1 MANVK
6 KTPKPDPKPK
16 AVPEKIT
23 RKPDLAPQKKAA
35 GSPRKS
41 AETPKKVATKTPSAP
56 SKPKPT
62 VAPEAHTEPVKK
74 PVGQKKPRGKGIVEK
89 AAATQEMAPP
99 SPAMTPTMAPPIT
112 PTPATPSVSAKPP
125 AAAPSP
131 LVAATKAVAKDPG
144 LSAAQVE
151 IALRAV
157 KEGKAIE
164 LIFTDAD
171 TNPPRTF
178 EPRQLIFDTL
188 TQAWFVWGWDRRY
201 NAERHHRLDQ
211 MAEINL
217 VDGPGRSAQGPYKE
231 GTPANLIG
239 GWLGGEPIHVKA
251 ALQKQWIF
259 AVKQAPPAFPEFK
272 IEDGEEGKATVSFV
286 ATDLRAIARWCL
298 QFGEGIQVL
307 EPQRLVDRVKQV
319 GMAWVGKPV
328 AAAPA
333 PTPRPVPQPAPKP
346 EYKPEHKSERKPE
359 YKSEY
364 RREQG
369 KDREEAPKKG
379 ARVEIRIEKL

>member
-1 MANVK
+1 MAPVK
-6 KTPKPDPKPK
+6 KTTTRNPKSKAEAEKPSLKPDAAPPKKTAGALKKSPAASKK
-16 AVPEKIT
+16 AEEKT
-23 RKPDLAPQKKAA
+23 AAKPLKAKSAAAQILAPEPTKTL
-35 GSPRKS
+35 GR
-41 AETPKKVATKTPSAP
+41 PKKTVVKRGGEKTDAIP
-56 SKPKPT
+56 
-62 VAPEAHTEPVKK
+62 
-74 PVGQKKPRGKGIVEK
+74 
-89 AAATQEMAPP
+89 EMAPE
-99 SPAMTPTMAPPIT
+99 SMPTEA
-112 PTPATPSVSAKPP
+112 SHP
-125 AAAPSP
+125 AAASVTPITATPKAMVKAPGLESAQ
-131 LVAATKAVAKDPG
+131 VAATLHAV
-144 LSAAQVE
+144 
-151 IALRAV
+151 R
-157 KEGKAIE
+157 EGKAIE
-164 LIFTDAD
+164 LIFSDAEA
-171 TNPPRTF
+171 NPPRTF

-231 GTPANLIG
+231 GTQPNLIG

-251 ALQKQWIF
+251 TLQKQWIF

-272 IEDGEEGKATVSFV
+272 IEDAEDGKATVSFV

-319 GMAWVGKPV
+319 GVAWAGKPV

-333 PTPRPVPQPAPKP
+333 PTPRPAPQPAPRP
-346 EYKPEHKSERKPE
+346 DYKPEHRSERKPE

-364 RREQG
+364 RREHG
-369 KDREEAPKKG
+369 KDREETPKKG
-379 ARVEIRIEKL
+379 QRVEIRVEKL